1 MRSYFRIIKLSE
13 NYQLRPFDCGDNDLN
28 NFLVEDALPYKQR
41 LLSVTYLMVSDDDIV
56 AYFSLSNDKISIP
69 ESDKAT
75 WRRIKKRFPH
85 AKHRNDYPAVKIGRL
100 AVSKKYQHEHLGSD
114 ILFFIKKMFVTDNR
128 TGCGFITVDA
138 LRIALPFYLKNG
150 FEYLRKEDILEEA
163 DKTVLL
169 FYDLYPLTL

>member
-1 MRSYFRIIKLSE
+1 MRSNFRIIKLSE

-75 WRRIKKRFPH
+75 WRRIKNVFLMQS
-85 AKHRNDYPAVKIGRL
+85 IGMII
-100 AVSKKYQHEHLGSD
+100 QQ
-114 ILFFIKKMFVTDNR
+114 
-128 TGCGFITVDA
+128 
-138 LRIALPFYLKNG
+138 
-150 FEYLRKEDILEEA
+150 
-163 DKTVLL
+163 
-169 FYDLYPLTL
+169 